1 MAEQAVT
8 IQQHRTFGQATSG
21 FLLDG
26 VSFAYDGKPVLHDIG
41 LELPPGRFYGIVG
54 PNGCGKTTLL
64 DLLTGSRRSRA
75 GRVLFQGRE
84 VGGYRRRQLARMVA
98 LVPQE
103 YAISFGFTVEEVV
116 LMGRHPHL
124 ARFALPGPA
133 DWQLVDEVMAEIGI
147 DHLRG
152 RMVTELSGGEKQ
164 RVAVARALAQQ
175 TPVLLLDEATAS
187 LDVRYSL
194 GILAALARRVEKS
207 GDTVIAVLHDLNLA
221 ATFCDHLIFL
231 EQGRVHCAGPTS
243 QVLTPANIRR
253 VFGVE
258 SAVSFDEFS
267 GRQRVSFRLVN
278 QP

>member
-1 MAEQAVT
+1 MGNG
-8 IQQHRTFGQATSG
+8 IDQQG
-21 FLLDG
+21 FLLQNLSFDYEG
-26 VSFAYDGKPVLHDIG
+26 VAVLHDIS

-64 DLLTGSRRSRA
+64 DLLTGSRRSRR
-75 GRVLFQGRE
+75 GQVWFRGRE
-84 VGGYRRRQLARMVA
+84 IGSYRRRRLARELA

-103 YAISFGFTVEEVV
+103 YAIGFAFTVEEVV

-124 ARFALPGPA
+124 PRFAQPGPA
-133 DWQLVDEVMAEIGI
+133 DWRLVEEAMAEIGI
-147 DHLRG
+147 DHLR
-152 RMVTELSGGEKQ
+152 RRLVTELSGGEKQ

-194 GILAALARRVEKS
+194 GILGALAQRVRRR

-221 ATFCDHLIFL
+221 ASFCDQLLFL
-231 EQGRVHCAGPTS
+231 HRGRIADFGPTD

-258 SAVSFDEFS
+258 SAVDFDGFS
-267 GRQRVSFRLVN
+267 GRQRVSFRLE
-278 QP
+278 QEGTCPLA